1 MPKIVL
7 YRQIK
12 TMIQIFFQHEIKSF
26 LRTVGAG
33 KGIAVKIIMG
43 ILILYLLLNVLAL
56 AFFMDKILEEVFPN
70 EDLIAAFCKI
80 ILYYFL
86 FDLLWRFQLQE
97 LPTLQVQ
104 PYLHLRI
111 KKNEIVRYL
120 SFASLLSAFNLWP
133 VLLFLPFIFKVIWV
147 DVGHGTAFI
156 FIIAILAFTVFNN
169 YLSLFIKRK
178 ANLNGWV
185 YISFALLLVLVTTA
199 DFSWHLYSIRNL
211 SFAFFGG
218 LVHHP
223 YLVLLP
229 VILAVAMYSIN
240 FIYLKNNL
248 YLEELGS
255 KKTAY
260 KNSTDIPF
268 FNRFGKIGDLAS
280 NEIKLILRNK
290 RSRSAII
297 MTGAFLLYG
306 LLFYTNPHYGEG
318 MKLFCGTFMTGLF
331 IINYGQFMFSWQGSH
346 FDGILIS
353 KISFPDFLRAKFLL
367 FTTVSTL
374 AFLLTLPYVYFGWH
388 VIFVHFCMYL
398 WNIGVNTVIVLFF
411 ANRNYKRIDL
421 SKGASFNWEGV
432 GATQLLMGF
441 PILLAP
447 FVIYWPSS
455 WLGHADIGLILLGIT
470 GTVFVLTRSYWIK
483 TLQADFEG
491 KKYTIAEGFRNK

>member
-1 MPKIVL
+1 M
-7 YRQIK
+7 
-12 TMIQIFFQHEIKSF
+12 TGIFFQHEIKSF
-26 LRTVGAG
+26 TRTVGAG
-33 KGIAVKIIMG
+33 KSIAIKVIMG
-43 ILILYLLLNVLAL
+43 ILILYLFLNVLAL
-56 AFFMDKILEEVFPN
+56 GFFMDKLLEEIFPN
-70 EDLIAAFCKI
+70 EDLITSFCKI

-104 PYLHLRI
+104 PYLHLRV
-111 KKNEIVRYL
+111 KKNAIVRYL
-120 SFASLLSAFNLWP
+120 SLASLLSAFNLWP
-133 VLLFLPFIFKVIWV
+133 LILFLPFIFKVIWV
-147 DVGHGTAFI
+147 DTSHVTALLFVV
-156 FIIAILAFTVFNN
+156 AILALTVFNN

-185 YISFALLLVLVTTA
+185 YIGFALLLVLLTTA

-211 SFAFFGG
+211 SFAYFGG
-218 LVHHP
+218 LLHQH

-229 VILAVAMYSIN
+229 VILAVLMYLVN

-248 YLEELGS
+248 YLEELSS

-260 KNSTDIPF
+260 KSSTDIPF
-268 FNRFGKIGDLAS
+268 FNRFGKIGDLVS

-290 RSRSAII
+290 RSRSALI
-297 MTGAFLLYG
+297 MTGTFLFYG
-306 LLFYTNPHYGEG
+306 LLFYTNKAYGEG
-318 MKLFCGTFMTGLF
+318 MKLFCGTFITGLF

-353 KISFPDFLRAKFLL
+353 KISFRDFIRAKFLL
-367 FTTVSTL
+367 FTSVSTL

-388 VIFVHFCMYL
+388 VIFVHFMMYL

-411 ANRNYKRIDL
+411 ANRNYKRVDL

-447 FVIYWPSS
+447 FIIYWPSS
-455 WLGHADIGLILLGIT
+455 WLGHADIGLILLGVT
-470 GTVFVLTRSYWIK
+470 GIVFILTRNYWIK
-483 TLQADFEG
+483 QLEADFEV

>member
-1 MPKIVL
+1 
-7 YRQIK
+7 
-12 TMIQIFFQHEIKSF
+12 MISIFFQHEIKSF

-33 KGIAVKIIMG
+33 KGIAVKVIMG

-70 EDLIAAFCKI
+70 EDLISAFCKI

-111 KKNEIVRYL
+111 KKNAIVQYL

-133 VLLFLPFIFKVIWV
+133 ILLFLPFIFKVIWV
-147 DVGHGTAFI
+147 DAGHVTALI
-156 FIIAILAFTVFNN
+156 FILAIIAFTGFNN
-169 YLSLFIKRK
+169 YLSIFIKRK

-185 YISFALLLVLVTTA
+185 YIGFALLLVLVTTA

-218 LVHHP
+218 LLHHS

-229 VILAVAMYSIN
+229 IILAVLMYFIN
-240 FIYLKNNL
+240 FTYLKNNL

-297 MTGAFLLYG
+297 MTGAFLFYG
-306 LLFYTNPHYGEG
+306 LLFYTNKAYGEG
-318 MKLFCGTFMTGLF
+318 FKLFCGTFMTGLF

-353 KISFPDFLRAKFLL
+353 KISFQDFLRAKFLL

-388 VIFVHFCMYL
+388 VIFVHFMMYL

-411 ANRNYKRIDL
+411 ANRNYRRIDL

-432 GATQLLMGF
+432 GATQLLMGL
-441 PILLAP
+441 PILVVP
-447 FVIYWPSS
+447 FVIYWPIA
-455 WLGHADIGLILLGIT
+455 WLGHADVALILLGII
-470 GTVFVLTRSYWIK
+470 GIIFVLTRNYWIK
-483 TLQADFEG
+483 QLEADFEG

>member
-1 MPKIVL
+1 
-7 YRQIK
+7 
-12 TMIQIFFQHEIKSF
+12 MIRIFFQHEIKSF

-33 KGIAVKIIMG
+33 KSIAIKVVMG

-56 AFFMDKILEEVFPN
+56 AFFMDKILEEVAPN
-70 EDLIAAFCKI
+70 DDLIASFCKI

-86 FDLLWRFQLQE
+86 FDLLFRFQLQE

-111 KKNEIVRYL
+111 KKNKIVQYL
-120 SFASLLSAFNLWP
+120 SFASLLSFFNLWP
-133 VLLFLPFIFKVIWV
+133 ILLFLPFIFKIIWV
-147 DVGHGTAFI
+147 DAGHASAWI
-156 FIIAILAFTVFNN
+156 FILAIIGFTVFNN

-185 YISFALLLVLVTTA
+185 YIGFAVLLVLITTA
-199 DFSWHLYSIRNL
+199 DFSWHLYSIRNI
-211 SFAFFGG
+211 SFAFFNG
-218 LVHHP
+218 LLQH
-223 YLVLLP
+223 YELVFVP
-229 VILAVAMYSIN
+229 IILAAVMYFIN
-240 FIYLKNNL
+240 FNYLKNNL

-260 KNSTDIPF
+260 KSSTDIPF

-290 RSRSAII
+290 RSRSALI
-297 MTGAFLLYG
+297 MTGAFLFYG
-306 LLFYTNPHYGEG
+306 LLFYTNKAYGEG

-353 KISFPDFLRAKFLL
+353 KISFKDFLKAKFLL
-367 FTTVSTL
+367 FTVVSTI

-388 VIFVHFCMYL
+388 VIFVHFVMYL

-455 WLGHADIGLILLGIT
+455 WLGYPTAGLVILGVVGI
-470 GTVFVLTRSYWIK
+470 VFLLTRNYWIK
-483 TLQADFEG
+483 QLKADFEQ

>member
-1 MPKIVL
+1 
-7 YRQIK
+7 
-12 TMIQIFFQHEIKSF
+12 MIRIFFQHEIKSF

-33 KGIAVKIIMG
+33 KGIAIKVIMG

-120 SFASLLSAFNLWP
+120 SFASLLSTFNLWP

-147 DVGHGTAFI
+147 DAGHGTALI
-156 FIIAILAFTVFNN
+156 FILTILAFTVFNN

-223 YLVLLP
+223 ELVLLP
-229 VILAVAMYSIN
+229 VILAVAMYFIN

-297 MTGAFLLYG
+297 MTGAFLFYG

-353 KISFPDFLRAKFLL
+353 KISFPDFLKAKFLL
-367 FTTVSTL
+367 FTSISTL

-432 GATQLLMGF
+432 GATQLLMGL

-470 GTVFVLTRSYWIK
+470 GTVFVLTRNYWIK
-483 TLQADFEG
+483 QLQADFEE